1 MVVRLHNNKNA
12 LNAIELVHP
21 KLIKMVNFML
31 YIFSSGWEG
40 IG

>member
-1 MVVRLHNNKNA
+1 MVVRLHNSKNA
-12 LNAIELVHP
+12 LNATELVHP
-21 KLIKMVNFML
+21 KLVKMVNFML